1 VKYLRVIVRNVFRKK
16 ARAFLTM
23 SSIVLVLVL
32 MVVLTSLVAAMEGE
46 GTGAAGA
53 SRVFVQHDAGLAQ
66 FLPLGYRQRMDQVPG
81 VIASVPQIWYG
92 GTYIDNRPQNFF
104 GQLTTDPATW
114 KTVFEDYVL
123 PAEQEKAWQAQ
134 RNSCIAGAQL
144 VERYGWK
151 VGDRIRIRGS
161 YIPMD
166 LDLVVAGIYKG
177 PDESNIFFHN
187 AYLEN
192 SWLGKA
198 GEVGSF
204 VLRVRS
210 PQDVARVTSAID
222 KMFENSVAP
231 VRAMAEKQ
239 FRIQFMEM
247 LGNVK
252 LLVRFIVLTVLFTI
266 VLIVSNTM
274 AMSARERVTE
284 IAVIRAL
291 GFQKRQVL
299 GLVLGESV
307 LLSLIGGVLGVAAAY
322 PATALLLAGMKR
334 SPAAAFA
341 YNLHVT
347 PASIALAFAASVTIG
362 ILAGFVPALKSA
374 RVPVVSGLRQVA

>member
-1 VKYLRVIVRNVFRKK
+1 VKYLRVVVRNVFRKK

-46 GTGAAGA
+46 GLGAAGA

-114 KTVFEDYVL
+114 KTVFDDYVL
-123 PAEQEKAWQAQ
+123 PPDQEKAWQAQ

-151 VGDRIRIRGS
+151 IGDHIRIRGS
-161 YIPMD
+161 YIPID

-177 PDESNIFFHN
+177 ADESNIFFHN
-187 AYLEN
+187 SYLEN

-210 PQDVARVTSAID
+210 PQDVARVTEAINQ
-222 KMFENSVAP
+222 MFENSVAP

-322 PATALLLAGMKR
+322 PATALLLAGMKK

-347 PASIALAFAASVTIG
+347 PESIGLAFAASVTIG
-362 ILAGFVPALKSA
+362 ILSGFIPALRSA